1 MPRSRARWQ
10 ASCNVSCDRGNS
22 STGDC
27 MKPSAL
33 LFRALLLLAALA
45 ALLSSLPARAAEA
58 TDETVILVAKP
69 ALRDRLY
76 GATILISKPLG
87 NGQHIGL
94 IVNKPTPMTLGRLFP
109 GHGPSL
115 KVSDPVYLG
124 GPVSTEVIFALV
136 QRADSPGN
144 RSVQLTSDLYLVLDR
159 ELVDKVIEAEAD
171 HARFYA
177 GMVLWRTGEL
187 RNELER
193 GFWYVLDADANLVLK
208 KSMTGMWE
216 ELVKR
221 SEQQKNMIRTELEAP
236 ASQSRTTTLLG
247 GD

>member
-1 MPRSRARWQ
+1 MNPTS
-10 ASCNVSCDRGNS
+10 
-22 STGDC
+22 
-27 MKPSAL
+27 L
-33 LFRALLLLAALA
+33 LVRPLLMLAAFA
-45 ALLSSLPARAAEA
+45 AAFVTLPARAAEA
-58 TDETVILVAKP
+58 VDETVILVAKP

-115 KVSDPVYLG
+115 KVTDPVYLG

-159 ELVDKVIEAEAD
+159 DVVDRVIEAEAD

-177 GMVLWRTGEL
+177 GMVLWRPGEL
-187 RNELER
+187 RTEVER
-193 GFWYVLDADANLVLK
+193 GFWYVLDADASLVLR

-221 SEQQKNMIRTELEAP
+221 SEQQKNMIRTELDVPAP
-236 ASQSRTTTLLG
+236 QPGKVAAANG
-247 GD
+247 Y

>member
-1 MPRSRARWQ
+1 M
-10 ASCNVSCDRGNS
+10 NVIF
-22 STGDC
+22 
-27 MKPSAL
+27 L
-33 LFRALLLLAALA
+33 LVRPLLVLAAMAAACVIPPALA
-45 ALLSSLPARAAEA
+45 AEA
-58 TDETVILVAKP
+58 VDETAILVARP

-115 KVSDPVYLG
+115 KVTDPVYLG

-136 QRADSPGN
+136 QRGDSPGN

-159 ELVDKVIEAEAD
+159 DVVDRVIEAEAD

-177 GMVLWRTGEL
+177 GMVLWRPGEL
-187 RNELER
+187 RAELER
-193 GFWYVLDADANLVLK
+193 GFWYVHDVDANLVLR
-208 KSMTGMWE
+208 KSMNGMWE

-221 SEQQKNMIRTELEAP
+221 SEQQKNMIRTELDILPGVP
-236 ASQSRTTTLLG
+236 AVVA

>member
-1 MPRSRARWQ
+1 MNAIF
-10 ASCNVSCDRGNS
+10 
-22 STGDC
+22 
-27 MKPSAL
+27 L
-33 LFRALLLLAALA
+33 LVRPLLVLAAMAAACVIPPALA
-45 ALLSSLPARAAEA
+45 AEA
-58 TDETVILVAKP
+58 VDETAILVARP

-115 KVSDPVYLG
+115 KVTDPVYLG

-136 QRADSPGN
+136 QRGDSPGN

-159 ELVDKVIEAEAD
+159 DVVDRVIEAEAD
-171 HARFYA
+171 HARFFA
-177 GMVLWRTGEL
+177 GMVLWRPGEL
-187 RNELER
+187 RAELER
-193 GFWYVLDADANLVLK
+193 GFWYVHDVDASLVLR

-221 SEQQKNMIRTELEAP
+221 SESQKNLIRTQLDLPAP
-236 ASQSRTTTLLG
+236 APDEPTVVA

>member
-1 MPRSRARWQ
+1 VVTAGVVPTW
-10 ASCNVSCDRGNS
+10 
-22 STGDC
+22 
-27 MKPSAL
+27 
-33 LFRALLLLAALA
+33 
-45 ALLSSLPARAAEA
+45 AAEPS
-58 TDETVILVAKP
+58 DETVILVAKP

-115 KVSDPVYLG
+115 KVTDPVYLG

-144 RSVQLTSDLYLVLDR
+144 RSMQLTPNLYLVLDR
-159 ELVDKVIEAEAD
+159 DIVDRVIEAEAE
-171 HARFYA
+171 HARFFA
-177 GMVLWRTGEL
+177 GMVLWRPGEL
-187 RNELER
+187 RAEIDR
-193 GFWYVLDADANLVLK
+193 GFWYVLDADASLVLR
-208 KSMTGMWE
+208 KSTIGMWE

-221 SEQQKNMIRTELEAP
+221 SEQQKNLIRTQLDLPPQPGMLTAF
-236 ASQSRTTTLLG
+236 AR
-247 GD
+247 D

>member
-1 MPRSRARWQ
+1 MNAIRP
-10 ASCNVSCDRGNS
+10 
-22 STGDC
+22 
-27 MKPSAL
+27 L
-33 LFRALLLLAALA
+33 LGSIFLLLALA
-45 ALLSSLPARAAEA
+45 VTAGGVPAWAAEPS
-58 TDETVILVAKP
+58 DETVILVAKP

-115 KVSDPVYLG
+115 KVTDPVYLG

-136 QRADSPGN
+136 QRTDSPGN
-144 RSVQLTSDLYLVLDR
+144 RSMQLTPNLYLVLDR
-159 ELVDKVIEAEAD
+159 EVVDRVIEAEAE
-171 HARFYA
+171 HARFFA

-187 RNELER
+187 RAEIDR
-193 GFWYVLDADANLVLK
+193 GFWYVLDADASLVLR
-208 KSMTGMWE
+208 KSTIGMWE

-221 SEQQKNMIRTELEAP
+221 SEQQKNLIRTRLDSRKP
-236 ASQSRTTTLLG
+236 HPGLLASFVR
-247 GD
+247 D

>member
-1 MPRSRARWQ
+1 MNAIF
-10 ASCNVSCDRGNS
+10 
-22 STGDC
+22 
-27 MKPSAL
+27 L
-33 LFRALLLLAALA
+33 LIRPLLVLAALA
-45 ALLSSLPARAAEA
+45 SAFLTPPALAAEA
-58 TDETVILVAKP
+58 VDETVILVAKP

-115 KVSDPVYLG
+115 KVTDPVYLG

-136 QRADSPGN
+136 QRGDSPGN

-159 ELVDKVIEAEAD
+159 EVVDRVIEGEAD

-177 GMVLWRTGEL
+177 GMVLWRPGEL
-187 RNELER
+187 RAELER
-193 GFWYVLDADANLVLK
+193 GFWYVHDVDANLVLR

-221 SEQQKNMIRTELEAP
+221 SEQQKNMIRTRLDVPMPGVP
-236 ASQSRTTTLLG
+236 AVVA